1 MEKTISQVHLQ
12 LDVNVVGWQ
21 EISPE
26 SAKYH
31 LGNTS
36 HFRAEK
42 AILQINRNQ
51 NVQYQYWD
59 EDLTEE
65 T

>member
-1 MEKTISQVHLQ
+1 MEKTISQLHLQ
-12 LDVNVVGWQ
+12 FGANVAGWR
-21 EISPE
+21 EIFLE

-31 LGNTS
+31 LENTS

-59 EDLTEE
+59 EDLEE
-65 T
+65 E